1 VVVVDDARGGAGI
14 VGRNHLVGAAKGK
27 PMRSVIEG
35 SLKQAVR
42 RRARLRQLQYQATL
56 GGIVCLLYLLL
67 GAAIMRG
74 WVVHLES
81 ATAASWAII
90 GGSVIAY
97 IVLTIRLAKSPDR
110 NRLAAALE
118 RMNPKLLDRLNTLIF
133 LQKHYE
139 NDWQR
144 YYCRRIEQQTQDL
157 MVLSPLRWP
166 VSPWRPLAHLL
177 AFVLLLGVTLEFYK
191 HFDPWSRLQ
200 FDQPS
205 ALAETVKPKPD
216 LALPPE
222 NTAEQKRNWGEVR
235 INEPGHD
242 LHVTKVDAVPLLIEV
257 ATDQSLSNVEWRSA
271 LNGDAE
277 QPHPLPHPIEPR
289 YAVYQP
295 VLYLDEFRLADWDV
309 LTYYARAATT
319 ESGSYASDVYFLEV
333 RPFREDIL
341 KMPGGEGGKSYQL
354 LDELTGLIDRQQHII
369 RETHRYGQAS
379 TRDPQDGGKLA
390 SAETDLADASR
401 HVYARI
407 SSELENQPIGDVLDY
422 LALADTWL
430 KRAGGTLQ
438 LDQLPDAES
447 QERTAFTELVAT
459 RKQFQKFVNDHPG
472 AFSSPKESE
481 DTPIAGSAGK
491 LMQIEEFRNETQAA
505 QDFVQTTV
513 QSEQSLFQ
521 RVAKSPRADQSKLA
535 GQQEELRKKL
545 EEFQQQHPQP
555 FQGVTNEMVQA
566 EQVMK
571 GAEEA
576 LRKNDWSARRATA
589 KAADNLDK
597 LQQAL
602 KDESLGHSLTDA
614 YKLKQL
620 LDGQIGQLGQLETN
634 PAALTPEQ
642 LQQFAADAKGTTGE
656 LKRFSEQQPT
666 RDTFGPP
673 LRDSLTDHRKQA
685 LDSLLDALPKA
696 QGAEASKQAAGNA
709 KGGLANISKAFED
722 SQPSAM
728 KGKTTSPREN
738 SENALERGLDQL
750 QSLLAQLNGNHALPP
765 PDEAK
770 LRNEALKNLNDGIVG
785 LEGHNDHTDQL
796 LLLLDEELKGKNIKL
811 DALAIKKLMDEIRD
825 FSVEVDDA
833 HGDKPK
839 EPAVTH
845 IDPANLP
852 PAYRSRIEKY
862 FQKLSEQ

>member
-1 VVVVDDARGGAGI
+1 
-14 VGRNHLVGAAKGK
+14 
-27 PMRSVIEG
+27 MRSVIDV
-35 SLKQAVR
+35 SLKQAAR
-42 RRARLRQLQYQATL
+42 RRARLRRLQYQATL
-56 GGIVCLLYLLL
+56 CGIVCILYLLL

-74 WVVHLES
+74 WVIHLES
-81 ATAASWAII
+81 ANTASWTII
-90 GGSVIAY
+90 TASVIGY

-118 RMNPKLLDRLNTLIF
+118 RMNPKLLDRLNTLVF
-133 LQKHYE
+133 LQKRYE

-144 YYCRRIEQQTQDL
+144 FYCRRIEQQTQGL
-157 MVLSPLRWP
+157 MVLSPLRSP

-177 AFVLLLGVTLEFYK
+177 GFALLLGVTLEFYYR
-191 HFDPWSRLQ
+191 FDPWSRLQ
-200 FDQPS
+200 SDEQP
-205 ALAETVKPKPD
+205 ALAGTAKPAKPD

-242 LHVTKVDAVPLLIEV
+242 LRVTKVDAIPLLIEV
-257 ATDQSLSNVEWRSA
+257 ASDQVLSNVEWRSA
-271 LNGDAE
+271 LNGDTE
-277 QPHPLPHPIEPR
+277 QPHPLPHPTEPR

-295 VLYLDEFRLADWDV
+295 VLYLDEFKLADWDV
-309 LTYYARAATT
+309 LTYYAKAATA
-319 ESGSYASDVYFLEV
+319 ESSSYASDVYFLEV

-341 KMPGGEGGKSYQL
+341 KMPGGEGGKCNQMIS
-354 LDELTGLIDRQQHII
+354 ELTGLIDRQQHII

-379 TRDPQDGGKLA
+379 TRDPQDGSKLA
-390 SAETDLADASR
+390 SAEMDLADASR

-407 SSELENQPIGDVLDY
+407 SSELENEPIGDVLDH
-422 LALADTWL
+422 LAQAETWL
-430 KRAGGTLQ
+430 KRAGSSLQ
-438 LDQLPDAES
+438 LDQLPDGES
-447 QERTAFTELVAT
+447 QERTALTELVAT
-459 RKQFQKFVNDHPG
+459 RKQFQKFANDHPG

-481 DTPIAGSAGK
+481 DTPIAGSADK
-491 LMQIEEFRNETQAA
+491 LKQIEEFRNETQAA
-505 QDFVQTTV
+505 QDLVQSTF
-513 QSEQSLFQ
+513 QSEQSLAQ

-535 GQQEELRKKL
+535 DQQEELLKKL

-555 FQGVTNEMVQA
+555 LQGVTNEMAQA
-566 EQVMK
+566 QQAMK
-571 GAEEA
+571 SADDT

-589 KAADNLDK
+589 TAADNLDK

-602 KDESLGHSLTDA
+602 KDESFGRSLTDA

-642 LQQFAADAKGTTGE
+642 LQQVVADAKGTTGQ
-656 LKRFSEQQPT
+656 LKYFAERQPT
-666 RDTFGPP
+666 RDAFGPP
-673 LRDSLTDHRKQA
+673 LRDALNDQRKQA

-709 KGGLANISKAFED
+709 KDGLANISKAFED
-722 SQPSAM
+722 SQPSVV

-750 QSLLAQLNGNHALPP
+750 QSLLTQLNGNHALPP

-785 LEGHNDHTDQL
+785 LEGHNEHTDQL
-796 LLLLDEELKGKNIKL
+796 LLLLDEELKDKKIKL
-811 DALAIKKLMDEIRD
+811 DALTIKKLMDEIRD

-833 HGDKPK
+833 RGDKPK
-839 EPAVTH
+839 EPVVTH